1 MYKKIFL
8 TVDGSSDKNI
18 FRPIK
23 MTNNLY
29 LKGKLNT
36 RLRLKLWDLELLPV
50 LAANPIKYSSLFV
63 RINLKSWRYVSNL
76 IHISTCHLTGN
87 SIDRPKY
94 ITFCH
99 S

>member
-1 MYKKIFL
+1 MLQNYKSI
-8 TVDGSSDKNI
+8 NEI
-18 FRPIK
+18 
-23 MTNNLY
+23 
-29 LKGKLNT
+29 LKV
-36 RLRLKLWDLELLPV
+36 WQMELLPV

-63 RINLKSWRYVSNL
+63 RINLKSWRYAPNLGRISNFP
-76 IHISTCHLTGN
+76 LTGN

>member
-1 MYKKIFL
+1 MNMRTYNGISYEAWYYSQLQPALDVKDNMVVTGL
-8 TVDGSSDKNI
+8 G
-18 FRPIK
+18 K
-23 MTNNLY
+23 M
-29 LKGKLNT
+29 
-36 RLRLKLWDLELLPV
+36 ELLPV